1 MTRIDP
7 SRIAEIFRTLASER
21 SEPVKHAKSDTGQST
36 KTANVTQK
44 VKNHDE
50 DVLRQRLR
58 KRLKRLSEED
68 GDFSALA
75 PEVTVKEVLI
85 WEFGDNI
92 LNHPEF
98 NHISHK
104 ITQAML
110 MNENISLH
118 LQKLIRQMLEQ

>member
-1 MTRIDP
+1 MNRIDP

-36 KTANVTQK
+36 KTANTTQN

-50 DVLRQRLR
+50 EVLRQRLR

-68 GDFSALA
+68 SEFSALA

-98 NHISHK
+98 NHIANK
-104 ITQAML
+104 ITKTML
-110 MNENISLH
+110 MNENVSIH
-118 LQKLIRQMLEQ
+118 LQKLIRQILEQ